1 MHHIFITKFIDE
13 ILQCRLI
20 QKDKSNTWHNLIHSC
35 IRSNDLFLIKYW
47 VHWFRATIV
56 EYTNVNLHR
65 VVQLLH
71 ASHGLGNSNSHNNYN
86 SNNNYNRRKVI
97 PKKKKLEY
105 LDTQSH
111 SYSTLISPWLLPQ
124 FKSYQTE
131 SRENYMYY
139 LKTIP
144 CL

>member
-1 MHHIFITKFIDE
+1 MKPCNVDSSKKIKATLDTISYTLALGLMIF
-13 ILQCRLI
+13 
-20 QKDKSNTWHNLIHSC
+20 
-35 IRSNDLFLIKYW
+35 FLIKYW
-47 VHWFRATIV
+47 VHWFRATKV

-71 ASHGLGNSNSHNNYN
+71 ASHGLVNSNSHNSYN

-97 PKKKKLEY
+97 PKKKKKLEY
-105 LDTQSH
+105 LDTQSP

-124 FKSYQTE
+124 FESYQTE